1 MAACRRAQARFSL
14 TMRMNPHLAAAIAAI
29 AEVAETAYA
38 AFTGRTK
45 TEQVT
50 ARNAGIVDCMPT
62 R

>member
-1 MAACRRAQARFSL
+1 
-14 TMRMNPHLAAAIAAI
+14 MNPHLAAAIAAI